1 MSFYLKT
8 ILIGFFIMLHMSSI
22 LAQITS
28 QTYQSAIESADKFY
42 IEKDY
47 LSAKSTKI
55 TPPCSCIILAMS

>member
-28 QTYQSAIESADKFY
+28 QTYQSAIESADKF
-42 IEKDY
+42 
-47 LSAKSTKI
+47 
-55 TPPCSCIILAMS
+55 